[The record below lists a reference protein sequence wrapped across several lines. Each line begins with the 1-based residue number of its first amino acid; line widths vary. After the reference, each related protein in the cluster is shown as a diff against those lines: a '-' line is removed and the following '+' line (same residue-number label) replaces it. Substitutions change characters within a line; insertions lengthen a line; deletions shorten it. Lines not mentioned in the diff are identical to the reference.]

1 MQRPD
6 GKLPLPLEGTRV
18 LDATHIVA
26 GPFCSLIL
34 ADMGAEVIK
43 IERPGVGELNR
54 RRGAMVQGPGDQRVS
69 SRFLGLNRN
78 KKSVTLDLRDPLCK
92 HAFENMLRTSDVLLD
107 NWGPGALDRL
117 GFSYQHLSEINP
129 GLIYATIS
137 GYGGHPE
144 SQGPYSEWP
153 ANNLCVQAM
162 GGWMAMN
169 GAAGGTPQGV
179 GENIGDSI
187 PGLWTALGIVLA
199 LETRRKTGMGQHV
212 DMAMYE
218 CMAAHTL
225 STMAGYQSTGYDG
238 PPTEENAIGAG
249 LVIRARDGYV
259 VMAGARPEESWTAL
273 WRLLG
278 REDLLQDPRYRG
290 QGADPEFYR
299 RNIVPAI
306 EQWSQ
311 DLDREDV
318 CRQLTQTGVSMGMVQ
333 TMGDLDR
340 CPHLEARGSF
350 VDAGDTFGG
359 SYRTLKTPLS
369 LTRCE
374 DIPANPPPT
383 LGSSNQ
389 DILCGIGGL
398 TGQELDQLQ
407 RRGAV

>member
-1 MQRPD
+1 MPHPD
-6 GKLPLPLEGTRV
+6 GRLPLPLEGIRV

-54 RRGAMVQGPGDQRVS
+54 GRGAMIQGPGDQRVS

-92 HAFENMLRTSDVLLD
+92 QAFENMLKESDVLLD

-117 GFSYQHLSEINP
+117 GFGYQRLSEIYP

-144 SQGPYSEWP
+144 SPGPYSQWP

-162 GGWMAMN
+162 GGWMAMI
-169 GAAGGTPQGV
+169 GAHGGVPQGI

-199 LETRRKTGMGQHV
+199 LETRRKSGVGQHV

-225 STMAGYQSTGYDG
+225 SNMAGYQSTGHDG
-238 PPTEENAIGAG
+238 PPLGENAIAAG
-249 LVIRARDGYV
+249 LVIRAQDGYV
-259 VMAGARPEESWTAL
+259 VMAGARPKESWTAL
-273 WRLLG
+273 WNLLG
-278 REDLLQDPRYRG
+278 RQDLLLDPRYLG
-290 QGADPEFYR
+290 QGTDPDFYHQK
-299 RNIVPAI
+299 IVPAI
-306 EQWSQ
+306 ELWSQ
-311 DLDREDV
+311 DLLREDV
-318 CRQLTQTGVSMGMVQ
+318 CRQLTKTGVSMGMVQ

-340 CPHLEARGSF
+340 CPDLEARGMF
-350 VDAGDTFGG
+350 IDAGDTFGG
-359 SYRTLKTPLS
+359 SYRTLKTPVR
-369 LTRCE
+369 LTGCQ
-374 DIPANPPPT
+374 DVPDNPPPA
-383 LGSSNQ
+383 LGSSNL
-389 DILCGIGGL
+389 DILCGIGGM
-398 TGQELDQLQ
+398 TSQELDQLQ